1 MGVISIRTSL
11 PKTQVNSN
19 KPTKKRAQHV
29 LDGFYADLRNV
40 GFPREAP
47 LVVVE
52 KEPIMSTRAKG
63 HRIFIKDKQD
73 NNGSGEIIE
82 NVTKLLNGNL
92 NKKIIRGIKSI
103 EIKSINIA
111 SQQWVCAY
119 PAQHQGGC
127 GRRNYL
133 DGYIHRDVREEHTH
147 PWEEGGILSCIVFND
162 DAESGGVKI
171 WFDSHDYCSKS
182 LDFQQHKSSKK
193 SHIERYLDRHYHWK
207 VIKPRRNTAI
217 IFDGRLLHK
226 SLSHNE
232 NYQRLAYSFFVCING
247 CEVDD
252 KMDYMSKVQYTWV
265 NSGLIKNRTMAD
277 SGEKMTLRSSRK

>member
-1 MGVISIRTSL
+1 M
-11 PKTQVNSN
+11 
-19 KPTKKRAQHV
+19 
-29 LDGFYADLRNV
+29 
-40 GFPREAP
+40 
-47 LVVVE
+47 
-52 KEPIMSTRAKG
+52 
-63 HRIFIKDKQD
+63 
-73 NNGSGEIIE
+73 
-82 NVTKLLNGNL
+82 
-92 NKKIIRGIKSI
+92 
-103 EIKSINIA
+103 
-111 SQQWVCAY
+111 
-119 PAQHQGGC
+119 
-127 GRRNYL
+127 
-133 DGYIHRDVREEHTH
+133 
-147 PWEEGGILSCIVFND
+147 SCIVFND

-171 WFDSHDYCSKS
+171 WFDSHDYCRNSF
-182 LDFQQHKSSKK
+182 DFQQHKSSKK